1 MMSVGM
7 ESHSKFS
14 STSRYLQK
22 VAWLNTSLLYS
33 SLASCATILTYGKL
47 YSFFSPRAI
56 LASSIGIFVI
66 GSILCATAP
75 QSWTFVIGRAI
86 AGLGNAGILSGGNM
100 YCGLFLCILLKVSN
114 TQILTELVPCR
125 ILTHIT
131 SVRSRPFYL
140 GLIGSIECIALA
152 SAPLIAGAIAAVT
165 SWRVCF
171 YISVPCGFISI
182 VMVFFVP
189 RLPKDPQSCTLSAKI
204 KQLDLLGMAIFIPT
218 VVCFILA
225 LQWGGTIY
233 PWRST
238 PVIILL
244 ILAGVMAI
252 IFGIQQHYAGDNA
265 TIPTKIL
272 QSRVVI
278 FGMVLMFS
286 TSGALYIFT
295 YYVKLFTSCWKNL
308 P

>member
-1 MMSVGM
+1 
-7 ESHSKFS
+7 
-14 STSRYLQK
+14 
-22 VAWLNTSLLYS
+22 
-33 SLASCATILTYGKL
+33 
-47 YSFFSPRAI
+47 
-56 LASSIGIFVI
+56 
-66 GSILCATAP
+66 
-75 QSWTFVIGRAI
+75 
-86 AGLGNAGILSGGNM
+86 M
-100 YCGLFLCILLKVSN
+100 YCGIFLYILLNVS
-114 TQILTELVPCR
+114 TIEILTELVLCR
-125 ILTHIT
+125 ILTHVT
-131 SVRSRPFYL
+131 SLRSRAFYL

-152 SAPLIAGAIAAVT
+152 SAPLISGAIAAVT

-171 YISVPCGFISI
+171 YISIPCGFISM

-189 RLPKDPQSCTLSAKI
+189 KLPKGHQSCTLSAKI
-204 KQLDLLGMAIFIPT
+204 KQLDLFGMAIFIPT

-252 IFGIQQHYAGDNA
+252 VFGIQQHYAGDHA
-265 TIPTKIL
+265 TIPTEIL
-272 QSRVVI
+272 QSRIVI

-295 YYVKLFTSCWKNL
+295 YYVRFTLC
-308 P
+308 